1 MIDQSKKDDIKN
13 TEEQYVLSSNLM
25 VAGIQALLFAAGDP
39 LSVSELCHLT
49 GQDETIVLI
58 ALSELAKLLD
68 EDPNAGIMLRRM
80 ENRYTLSTKPGIKP
94 LLEQLYKPKNRPRLT
109 QASYEVLAIVA
120 YNQPVTR
127 AQIETVRGVNSDS
140 IISRLEERG
149 YIYVSDTLDAP
160 GRPSL
165 FNTTEKFLLETG
177 IASLSELPP
186 LEMIMYSTLQEFE
199 HKYDLHQER

>member
-1 MIDQSKKDDIKN
+1 MIDQNNAEDKN
-13 TEEQYVLSSNLM
+13 TLVEGFKLSEDSM
-25 VAGIQALLFAAGDP
+25 VAGIQALLFASGDP
-39 LSVSELCHLT
+39 LSLNELCNLT
-49 GQDETIVLI
+49 GQDETLVLI
-58 ALSELAKLLD
+58 ALSDLSEILE
-68 EDPNAGIMLRRM
+68 EDSNAGIMLRRM
-80 ENRYTLSTKPGIKP
+80 ENRYTLATKPAMKA

-165 FNTTEKFLLETG
+165 FNTSEKFLLETG
-177 IASLSELPP
+177 ITSLSELPP
-186 LEMIMYSTLQEFE
+186 LEMIMYSTLQDFE
-199 HKYDLHQER
+199 HKYDLHQDR

>member
-1 MIDQSKKDDIKN
+1 MIDQNHAEDKSIEVDVFKLGED
-13 TEEQYVLSSNLM
+13 QM
-25 VAGIQALLFAAGDP
+25 VSGIQALLFAAGDP
-39 LSVSELCHLT
+39 LSLAELSHLT
-49 GQDETIVLI
+49 GQDETVVLI
-58 ALSELAKLLD
+58 TLNDLAKMLE
-68 EDPNAGIMLRRM
+68 EDQNSGIMLRRM
-80 ENRYTLSTKPGIKP
+80 ENRYTLATKPSMKA

-109 QASYEVLAIVA
+109 QAAFEVLAIVA

-165 FNTTEKFLLETG
+165 FSTTEKFLLETG

-186 LEMIMYSTLQEFE
+186 LEMIMYSTLQDFE
-199 HKYDLHQER
+199 HKYDLHQDR